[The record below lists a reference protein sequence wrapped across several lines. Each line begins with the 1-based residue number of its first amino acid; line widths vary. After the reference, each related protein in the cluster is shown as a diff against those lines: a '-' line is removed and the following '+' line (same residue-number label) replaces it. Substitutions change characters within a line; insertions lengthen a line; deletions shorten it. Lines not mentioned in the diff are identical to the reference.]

1 MASSTPSLQVNYNE
15 KNDDGTQLNRVN
27 KQCRLHARVRLEL
40 ACWARRRLPYG
51 PYLVSRR
58 AGAEEEGRREV
69 AAPEP
74 GDGGAEEGKE
84 KEEEEEETHHDGGQ
98 PRA

>member
-1 MASSTPSLQVNYNE
+1 MRALESA
-15 KNDDGTQLNRVN
+15 
-27 KQCRLHARVRLEL
+27 CRARHRL
-40 ACWARRRLPYG
+40 RHG

-84 KEEEEEETHHDGGQ
+84 EDEEEETRHDGGQ
-98 PRA
+98 LDLAAMSVPVLASSVRSRHTTNNALHVHPVLGTWHP